1 MGLLP
6 KNSSLSSIDCIALV
20 KMLFSRYVVCDS
32 FSPHGLGPASPPLS
46 MGFPRQAYCSGLPFS
61 TTGDLLDLG
70 VEPTSLGSPVLQGDS
85 LQLNHRGSSQLR

>member
-20 KMLFSRYVVCDS
+20 KMLFSRYIVCDS

-46 MGFPRQAYCSGLPFS
+46 MGFPRQAYCSGLPFPPP
-61 TTGDLLDLG
+61 GDLSEPG
-70 VEPTSLGSPVLQGDS
+70 MKPTSPALPLIII
-85 LQLNHRGSSQLR
+85 LK